1 MSSNA
6 APPPTRRSPK
16 PPAVPFADVCHLVDL
31 VIEVRPDILGFA
43 GDSRTLEQALLR
55 LRDGMRT
62 HVWHV
67 GPRKIDL
74 GAAIADY
81 DGRTREE
88 EGLHAL
94 NDWDGVAQ
102 RINDD
107 TIPVDVLNYIVR
119 LRGTERPHPATL
131 AILLDYYLMY
141 LLALL
146 SLRAWDEGTPD
157 EHLDR
162 LDALLAKVQ
171 GAGGSGQR
179 FCDDAEGLA
188 LIATAHYE
196 VQEHGY
202 DLLLEKVRGLGR
214 TRRTRTAIQHCH
226 AMGSH
231 LRFGYEATYG
241 RDMIRMRDDNVA
253 DYPWLCF
260 AVHGAAEEYVRMTEA
275 GEFGHE
281 RDLVVEAL
289 LNGLTPDA
297 RAFVGAPF
305 QTLIP
310 HEAERSDARELLLAH
325 RDRLREEFEAYR
337 PTAHRYSPLSF
348 FFNFSHNVL
357 KGTVVDAL
365 LHGEPWPVTLT
376 DLFTSYPH
384 DEDVSA
390 YKVALAETLM
400 GYARENPQRI
410 RGKLMP
416 VIVYDPATGREAFG
430 TTMRR
435 FME

>member
-1 MSSNA
+1 M
-6 APPPTRRSPK
+6 
-16 PPAVPFADVCHLVDL
+16 PFADVCHLVARLID
-31 VIEVRPDILGFA
+31 VRPDILGFA

-55 LRDGMRT
+55 LREGMRT

-67 GPRKIDL
+67 GPAKIDL
-74 GAAIADY
+74 GAAVADY
-81 DGRTREE
+81 DGRTRAE

-102 RINDD
+102 KVNDD

-119 LRGTERPHPATL
+119 LRGAERPHPATL
-131 AILLDYYLMY
+131 AILFDYYLMY

-146 SLRAWDEGTPD
+146 SLRAWDEGRAE
-157 EHLDR
+157 EHLA
-162 LDALLAKVQ
+162 LVDALLARVQ

-202 DLLLEKVRGLGR
+202 DLLLEKVRGLDK

-231 LRFGYEATYG
+231 LRFGYEATYA

-305 QTLIP
+305 QTLVP
-310 HEAERSDARELLLAH
+310 HEAERSHARELLLAH

-337 PTAHRYSPLSF
+337 PTADRYSPLSF

-365 LHGEPWPVTLT
+365 LQGEPWPVTLT

>member
-1 MSSNA
+1 MATPSSRP
-6 APPPTRRSPK
+6 APK
-16 PPAVPFADVCHLVDL
+16 APAVPFADVCHLVERLIDL
-31 VIEVRPDILGFA
+31 RPDILGFA
-43 GDSRTLEQALLR
+43 GDSRTLETALLR

-67 GPRKIDL
+67 GAHRIDL
-74 GAAIADY
+74 SVAVADY
-81 DGRTREE
+81 DGRTRAE

-102 RINDD
+102 RVNDD

-119 LRGTERPHPATL
+119 LRGGERPHPVTL

-146 SLRAWDEGTPD
+146 SLRAWDEGRAD

-162 LDALLAKVQ
+162 LDALLARVQ

-188 LIATAHYE
+188 LIATSHYE

-202 DLLLEKVRGLGR
+202 DLLLEKVRGLGKV
-214 TRRTRTAIQHCH
+214 RRTRTAIQHCH

-231 LRFGYEATYG
+231 LRFGYEATYA
-241 RDMIRMRDDNVA
+241 RDMIKMRDDNVA

-275 GEFGHE
+275 GELGHE
-281 RDLVVEAL
+281 RDLVIEAL

-305 QTLIP
+305 ATLVP
-310 HEAERSDARELLLAH
+310 HEAERSRTRELLLAH
-325 RDRLREEFEAYR
+325 RERLRDEFEAYR
-337 PTAHRYSPLSF
+337 PTSQRYSPLSF

-365 LHGEPWPVTLT
+365 LQGEPWPVTLM

-400 GYARENPQRI
+400 GYARQNPQRI

-430 TTMRR
+430 ATLRR